1 MSGVSPAH
9 WEKKKKISSWWN
21 AKTCSVRRAPQ
32 SIVMLSITG
41 IIRKSGMSGLIK
53 VREETA
59 WSLIFIYLHRT
70 SLFIPHIHLFYLLP
84 SFSSLLLP
92 SALHFHI
99 TSFQPQHPSKPTHT
113 NHKSK
118 AAWTKTL
125 GFMNT
130 DHMWGC
136 AEHRAGQDK
145 QVYAKKKKIV
155 QTVLRM
161 SERARAFISDT
172 KKPKALR
179 KTSLTASR
187 W

>member
-145 QVYAKKKKIV
+145 QVYAKKKKNCSDCSTDV
-155 QTVLRM
+155 RESEGFHLRHKEAK
-161 SERARAFISDT
+161 ST
-172 KKPKALR
+172 
-179 KTSLTASR
+179 
-187 W
+187 